1 MLELGP
7 HGPALHAELA
17 EALLAYGVDLVFC
30 CGPLMR
36 SLWEA
41 LPSERRG
48 GYAESAQALES
59 QVLGAIRPGDVVM
72 VKGSLGS
79 RMGPLVK
86 ALERQFVRG
95 ETPAPARIQNI
106 G

>member
-1 MLELGP
+1 MLELGDE
-7 HGPALHAELA
+7 GAALHAELA
-17 EALLAYGVDLVFC
+17 QAVLAHAIDRVFC
-30 CGPLMR
+30 AGPLMR

-48 GYAESAQALES
+48 AYAETAAALEGEI
-59 QVLGAIRPGDVVM
+59 VGAIAAGDAVM

-79 RMGPLVK
+79 RMGPIVK
-86 ALERQFVRG
+86 ALKRRY
-95 ETPAPARIQNI
+95 ARATEKVQ